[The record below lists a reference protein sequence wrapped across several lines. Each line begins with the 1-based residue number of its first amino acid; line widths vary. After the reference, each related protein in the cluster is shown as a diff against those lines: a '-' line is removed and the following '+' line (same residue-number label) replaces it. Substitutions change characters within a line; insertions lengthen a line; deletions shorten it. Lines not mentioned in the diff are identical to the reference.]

1 MVCRHVV
8 IELGSIVGVVP
19 KELKEVRIGFVSQ
32 LEGTVFTVGG
42 KLVVV
47 LSEEGWQGL
56 HASRNATSP
65 LTVSTDTGM
74 KVDMSCLHARI
85 GIAES
90 RHPKRNRESSPT
102 VFVGTG
108 LVDHTMGGQMF
119 EDPDYQ
125 LAYIKIKIKKR
136 VYTKHV

>member
-19 KELKEVRIGFVSQ
+19 EELEEVRIGFVSQ
-32 LEGTVFTVGG
+32 LEGTVFTVAGE
-42 KLVVV
+42 LEVV

-56 HASRNATSP
+56 HTSRNATSTV
-65 LTVSTDTGM
+65 TVSTDAD
-74 KVDMSCLHARI
+74 KNIDMPCLHARI

-90 RHPKRNRESSPT
+90 RHSKRNRESSPT

-108 LVDHTMGGQMF
+108 LVDHPMGGQMF
-119 EDPDYQ
+119 EDPGYQ
-125 LAYIKIKIKKR
+125 LAYI
-136 VYTKHV
+136 